1 MSFNYNFEDDNPENP
16 GYGAKYD
23 PEQSLI
29 QPDSTITP
37 KEEKL
42 RSRPKPKTHEELL
55 QSFYDV
61 KEKAPEIDQAKVDRL
76 RRMGRLNQLAQETK
90 VLADIAG
97 TAMGA
102 NVRKRQ
108 PDSTAPALFQSYQNT
123 LDKYRDQTD
132 DYNLRDFSVNRQNAQ
147 YGIQRADKETA
158 QDFANRRQA
167 AIEKNNEAKTA
178 LENSK
183 FLAGLR
189 QKQQSI
195 DNLKEHNQAIEKSV
209 MIRANKADRPKIIQ
223 TKYATH
229 EISPAEY
236 SFRRERALKNS
247 ELLKTRFKNMFIDTP
262 KLNKYNK
269 PIPGQFVTS
278 LNPDIKDDDLVRADI
293 EMEENPTPPSPEVLK
308 QNEQRYLDQH
318 RNEQGL
324 STKPVKNVVSQHT
337 QQSAPK
343 ATKADPLGLF
353 QNNQSEKNHV
363 APKVD
368 YSKLDFSDIPTPK
381 ANATKK
387 VPTLFQE
394 NPHNLKGVPK
404 GGF

>member
-61 KEKAPEIDQAKVDRL
+61 KEKAPEVDQAKIDRL
-76 RRMGRLNQLAQETK
+76 RRMGRLNQLAQGTK

-123 LDKYRDQTD
+123 LDKYKDQTD
-132 DYNLRDFSVNRQNAQ
+132 AYNLRDFSVKRQNAQ
-147 YGIQRADKETA
+147 LGLQRADKETA
-158 QDFANRRQA
+158 QEFANRRQA

-183 FLAGLR
+183 FLLGLK
-189 QKQQSI
+189 QKQQQI
-195 DNLKEHNQAIEKSV
+195 DNLKAYQEARLKIDKEKL
-209 MIRANKADRPKIIQ
+209 KIGKNGSSDKSKQPI
-223 TKYATH
+223 TIKTAKKTYTL
-229 EISPAEY
+229 SPAEASY
-236 SFRRERALKNS
+236 TRGKAIENID
-247 ELLKTRFKNMFIDTP
+247 LLKKKYPTWTITVP
-262 KLNKYNK
+262 KLDEWNEI
-269 PIPGQFVTS
+269 IPGEFTTK
-278 LNPDIKDDDLVRADI
+278 LDPRIKDDDLIRAQKQL
-293 EMEENPTPPSPEVLK
+293 EEDEQELKDNPESKTTTSTP
-308 QNEQRYLDQH
+308 
-318 RNEQGL
+318 
-324 STKPVKNVVSQHT
+324 SQT
-337 QQSAPK
+337 NTSPK
-343 ATKADPLGLF
+343 ATTAKSL
-353 QNNQSEKNHV
+353 
-363 APKVD
+363 D
-368 YSKLDFSDIPTPK
+368 YSKIY
-381 ANATKK
+381 
-387 VPTLFQE
+387 
-394 NPHNLKGVPK
+394 
-404 GGF
+404 